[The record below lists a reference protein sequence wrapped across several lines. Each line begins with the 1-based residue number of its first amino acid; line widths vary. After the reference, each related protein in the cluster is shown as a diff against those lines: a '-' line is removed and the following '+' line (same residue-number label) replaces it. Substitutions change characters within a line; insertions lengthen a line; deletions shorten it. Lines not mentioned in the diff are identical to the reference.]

1 MKRFKLTKSEL
12 AIEKAIERGEYV
24 PVGAE
29 EAARIARAI
38 EACRK
43 EAVLNIRITSRDLK
57 NLKQK
62 AKKLGV
68 PFQTFIGEILH
79 RYAQ

>member
-1 MKRFKLTKSEL
+1 MRRIKLTKY
-12 AIEKAIERGEYV
+12 EKSVERDLLRGMYV
-24 PVGAE
+24 PVGEE

-38 EACRK
+38 EARRK
-43 EAVLNIRITSRDLK
+43 DAVLNIRVNSQDLE

-62 AKKLGV
+62 AKKHGV
-68 PFQTFIGEILH
+68 PYQTFIGEILH